1 MWKCEDQLIHT
12 YMCWT
17 MIEEVVQILRK
28 FVYWYLAIQEAFRRN
43 VVFFS
48 NNTCGVI
55 CILLIIILKIMGI
68 IFYISLRP
76 LILSAVSKIVI
87 IIILQSLCL
96 INFLKDLI
104 IFVFCPFITVFNFH
118 KVVACLKCQWL
129 QWLTTL
135 SLPHAHWIVTS
146 LNVWY
151 SWGITCINIILKTPV
166 KSQGFLF

>member
-28 FVYWYLAIQEAFRRN
+28 FVNWYLAIQEAFRRN
-43 VVFFS
+43 IVFFS
-48 NNTCGVI
+48 NNKCGVI

-76 LILSAVSKIVI
+76 LILSAVSKVI

-96 INFLKDLI
+96 INLIKDLFLS
-104 IFVFCPFITVFNFH
+104 FVLLLPFSTFIR
-118 KVVACLKCQWL
+118 WL
-129 QWLTTL
+129 PAWN
-135 SLPHAHWIVTS
+135 A
-146 LNVWY
+146 NDY
-151 SWGITCINIILKTPV
+151 ND
-166 KSQGFLF
+166 